1 MKLVG
6 RADELEKASSLVS
19 QEEDARHVGAWPLA
33 AHLGRSKLGG
43 AIVTTAEITPLRC
56 RRSNYF
62 KWRGCLNFA
71 EHDRA

>member
-43 AIVTTAEITPLRC
+43 GNRYDSRNNAAPLSEIQL
-56 RRSNYF
+56 
-62 KWRGCLNFA
+62 L
-71 EHDRA
+71 